1 MRFTRQQTLVKI
13 LVGLTFLWAGS
24 SCATIEGLFRP
35 EAEKGQAK
43 SATVR
48 PTKSKSPQTAQF
60 MHTVRWPGESLSL
73 IAKWY
78 TGSYKNWRTLA
89 KANPRINADH
99 IKIGDKIIIP
109 KKLLKTKKS
118 MPRDF
123 VLSASAKKKVESAK
137 TEKQSS
143 DSIGLELFEPK
154 Q

>member
-1 MRFTRQQTLVKI
+1 
-13 LVGLTFLWAGS
+13 
-24 SCATIEGLFRP
+24 
-35 EAEKGQAK
+35 
-43 SATVR
+43 
-48 PTKSKSPQTAQF
+48 

-123 VLSASAKKKVESAK
+123 VPSASAKKKVESAK
-137 TEKQSS
+137 TENQSS